1 LLTFLVCIRSGD
13 GAATHFKKLNA
24 NLLCLLYGG
33 KMGQL
38 KLMRK
43 HLKEKII
50 EGIETLGPKIM
61 DNFEM
66 MKIKRKDTENEEE
79 DESKMIISYHDAL
92 ELNEAFESL
101 KELGI

>member
-1 LLTFLVCIRSGD
+1 
-13 GAATHFKKLNA
+13 
-24 NLLCLLYGG
+24 
-33 KMGQL
+33 MGQL